1 MPEKN
6 NFPAQLKLQKNSFQ
20 QKRGGEQFC
29 RKSDRG
35 NTTETEV
42 AQKVSQLCC
51 SNDHT

>member
-6 NFPAQLKLQKNSFQ
+6 NFPVQLKLKKNSFQ

-35 NTTETEV
+35 NTAEIEV
-42 AQKVSQLCC
+42 AISKLCC